1 MHRMCR
7 ELEIGEALDECE
19 AVGRKNMLGIEVS
32 CSCRNDIRLHPE
44 TGFLSRREE
53 WIMEAVFKARLIM
66 QKEIEQIFSAG
77 GKMKPFWPGLCCRGG
92 RRWQSIV

>member
-1 MHRMCR
+1 
-7 ELEIGEALDECE
+7 
-19 AVGRKNMLGIEVS
+19 
-32 CSCRNDIRLHPE
+32 
-44 TGFLSRREE
+44 
-53 WIMEAVFKARLIM
+53 MEAVFKVRLIT

>member
-1 MHRMCR
+1 MNVRLWGKKEYAGNRGFPAAAEM
-7 ELEIGEALDECE
+7 ISGFI
-19 AVGRKNMLGIEVS
+19 RKQ
-32 CSCRNDIRLHPE
+32 
-44 TGFLSRREE
+44 GFLSRREE